1 MRSRAL
7 VWIGLLG
14 TAAGCSSDRAY
25 LTLPPLEGARSMV
38 LMLNG
43 ASPVVFDLTAG
54 PAEST
59 WSRAE
64 LPVLDAWVYERG
76 LEALGLRAGPL
87 STDADGVALTPADAA
102 FRVDLGSS
110 ETAWTRASTTSGP
123 LAALRLPRPDH
134 CRKFETE
141 TILVEPGSAGP
152 VAAAPYPGGR
162 LLVGASND
170 RVWLVSETGST
181 RLSVVG
187 STGFYTSGLGTL
199 ADGTMYLSS
208 STGALARGTLTG
220 TVVHLTP
227 IGRAPTSARQIA
239 AGPSDELFV
248 VTVDPDTGASAF
260 GHLDGGSYVQL
271 SDFPPSPTQ
280 DIRGGVVSLGPGRA
294 IAGRVSSPEV
304 IVYDHGAVTR
314 EQPGDQMEMIS
325 AIGEGPAGSVLVG
338 TTRGAV
344 IERRDGH
351 WARLFSFDSEE
362 AINAVIPFEDGLVFG
377 TIAGHVGYY
386 SRALGLCRS
395 ELPPMP
401 NRPSIVVPTASGGWM
416 FSGARPFGAGPSQI
430 GVYHLLP

>member
-1 MRSRAL
+1 MRSRL
-7 VWIGLLG
+7 GLIGVFAA
-14 TAAGCSSDRAY
+14 AAGCTSDRAY

-38 LMLNG
+38 LMLDG
-43 ASPVVFDLTAG
+43 EAPVVFDLASG
-54 PAEST
+54 VAEST

-64 LPVLDAWVYERG
+64 LPVVDAWVYWRG
-76 LEALGLRAGPL
+76 LEALGLSAGPL
-87 STDADGVALTPADAA
+87 RTDADGVALTPADAA

-110 ETAWTRASTTSGP
+110 ETAWTRASTISGP
-123 LAALRLPRPDH
+123 LAALRLPRLDR
-134 CRKFETE
+134 CRKFQTE
-141 TILVEPGSAGP
+141 TILVEPSSAGP

-162 LLVGASND
+162 LLVGASNE
-170 RVWLVSETGST
+170 RLWLVSETGST
-181 RLSVVG
+181 RLSLVG
-187 STGFYTSGLGTL
+187 STDFYTNGLATL

-220 TVVHLTP
+220 TVVRLTP

-248 VTVDPDTGASAF
+248 VTIDPDTGASAF
-260 GHLDGGSYVQL
+260 GHLDGGTYVQL

-280 DIRGGVVSLGPGRA
+280 DTRGGVVFLGPARA
-294 IAGRVSSPEV
+294 VAGRVSSPEV

-314 EQPGDQMEMIS
+314 ERPGDQMEMIS

-351 WARLFSFDSEE
+351 WTRLFSFESQE
-362 AINAVIPFEDGLVFG
+362 AISAMIPFEDGLIFG

-401 NRPSIVVPTASGGWM
+401 NRPNIVVPTASGGWM

-430 GVYHLLP
+430 GVFHLLP